1 MKKINVLAILLCSCI
16 VVSAQGTIIKPALG
30 MNFMDFSKDPSTG
43 EVKSQVGWQV
53 GGTIMFGQKK
63 WFFEPGIF
71 FVQRSSE
78 YSDNTSSVDDIDFN
92 IGGIRIPIGVG
103 FNILQSK
110 STLNVRALGGASMFL
125 LTNIKDLEIDD
136 FNKAQWGLY
145 AGAGID
151 ISLFFLD
158 LKYEWSLTNLQENID
173 DVDIGKS
180 RSLFI
185 DAGIRIK
192 L

>member
-1 MKKINVLAILLCSCI
+1 MKKIKILTILLCSCI
-16 VVSAQGTIIKPALG
+16 IVSAQGTIIKPAIG
-30 MNFMDFSKDPSTG
+30 VNFMDFSKDPSTG
-43 EVKSQVGWQV
+43 KIEGQVGWQV
-53 GGTIMFGQKK
+53 GGTVMFGKKK

-71 FVQRSSE
+71 FVQRSSQ
-78 YSDNTSSVDDIDFN
+78 YSDNTTSVDDVEFDIQ
-92 IGGIRIPIGVG
+92 GIRIPLGVG
-103 FNILQSK
+103 VNIFQGK

-125 LTNIKDLEIDD
+125 LTSIKDFEIDD

-158 LKYEWSLTNLQENID
+158 FKYEWSLTNLQSNID
-173 DVDIGKS
+173 DIDIGKS
-180 RSLFI
+180 RSLFL
-185 DAGIRIK
+185 DAGIRIR